1 MNRKI
6 NIGVIGLGIGLK
18 HLSNLMK
25 NVNVNQIFVFD
36 KNKHKSYEAKKNL
49 EVLKF
54 VKMKMTFLKMMI

>member
-36 KNKHKSYEAKKNL
+36 KNRVFFKYKTHIHMN
-49 EVLKF
+49 
-54 VKMKMTFLKMMI
+54 I